1 MSNFHRSSPFTPLV
15 RRLLTTGQQDHR
27 SSLLSIPV
35 NPLQLDEAIQNSQ
48 LTFVN
53 EELERN
59 LVAKQAHNSDL
70 YRTQQPVQGN
80 EAGDVLILVSV
91 PTYRTRQSCQNSTFN
106 TAKVIL
112 TRDQILNTKSD
123 KLKDRLNSEAHQRRA
138 KRRAGPLP
146 PGVTYVLDL
155 SPSDEED
162 DYTIAL
168 QLLSLSQ
175 GIRLWYRASAFGA
188 SLEAV
193 AGHDDVC
200 HCKEGYDTAYP
211 VPTPPISIQGQKYLE
226 GMSFA
231 AFLLDTETW
240 PIDEHH
246 DINDFCQ
253 VRHAANVLRLFRSLA
268 KGDLHIDSAP
278 RSESGPPRHPMV
290 SCF

>member
-1 MSNFHRSSPFTPLV
+1 M
-15 RRLLTTGQQDHR
+15 
-27 SSLLSIPV
+27 

-70 YRTQQPVQGN
+70 YKTQQPLQGN
-80 EAGDVLILVSV
+80 DAGDVLILVSF
-91 PTYRTRQSCQNSTFN
+91 PAYRPSQSCQNSTFN
-106 TAKVIL
+106 TARVIL
-112 TRDQILNTKSD
+112 TCDQVLKTKSD
-123 KLKDRLNSEAHQRRA
+123 KLKARLNSESHQRRA
-138 KRRAGPLP
+138 KRKAGPLA
-146 PGVTYVLDL
+146 PGVTHVLDL

-188 SLEAV
+188 SIEAV
-193 AGHDDVC
+193 AGHDDMC
-200 HCKEGYDTAYP
+200 RCKEGYDTAYP
-211 VPTPPISIQGQKYLE
+211 VPTPPITIQGQKCLE

-240 PIDEHH
+240 PIDDHH
-246 DINDFCQ
+246 NISDFCQ

-278 RSESGPPRHPMV
+278 RSESGHPRELLCSYWKIMLIHGTVWTLVGLFSMFEMTNYNLIVSAKPP
-290 SCF
+290 